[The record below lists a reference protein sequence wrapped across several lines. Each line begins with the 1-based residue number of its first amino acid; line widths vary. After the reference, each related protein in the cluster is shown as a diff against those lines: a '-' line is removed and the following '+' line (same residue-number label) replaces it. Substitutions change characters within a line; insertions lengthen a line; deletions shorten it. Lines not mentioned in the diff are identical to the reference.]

1 MLPVPNAVSATN
13 GERHCQIHYCTCE
26 WGVVN
31 GLWRSSMLFPAANF
45 YSCNYKPFVHHR
57 HHCQIPPP
65 TTTLLSAI
73 LLSATLLRAISS
85 KLPLIRNNFNFHNP
99 SVFVLV
105 LDSASSIFFSIVL
118 PTPTQLSGGTASGIG
133 AAARPSA
140 CFAMERNNTASCDT
154 FDILYA
160 HLGQILQKKTVEM
173 VGEVCR
179 A

>member
-1 MLPVPNAVSATN
+1 MLRTLVLPVPNAVSATN

-118 PTPTQLSGGTASGIG
+118 PTPHTTEWWNCVWHWRGGKAIRMFCHG
-133 AAARPSA
+133 
-140 CFAMERNNTASCDT
+140 
-154 FDILYA
+154 
-160 HLGQILQKKTVEM
+160 KKQHCEL
-173 VGEVCR
+173 
-179 A
+179 